1 MSFYQYEP
9 PVAMFSMAEVD
20 KYNRYEGSGMALFA
34 RGEDRAVRIARANA
48 KRLGQNKSV
57 IGSTRYAFEKG
68 QRLGERVVGA
78 LSGPAKG
85 AMGLGKGAYGMAH
98 GGASLLGKG
107 AGMAMGGAGNL
118 AIAGGG
124 LVGGL
129 SKMAGTS
136 IASRP
141 GRAGAVLGALA
152 AAGAG
157 GAYFLRRRRSK
168 TGKMI
173 VEQVRR

>member
-1 MSFYQYEP
+1 M
-9 PVAMFSMAEVD
+9 
-20 KYNRYEGSGMALFA
+20 
-34 RGEDRAVRIARANA
+34 
-48 KRLGQNKSV
+48 
-57 IGSTRYAFEKG
+57 
-68 QRLGERVVGA
+68 
-78 LSGPAKG
+78 
-85 AMGLGKGAYGMAH
+85 
-98 GGASLLGKG
+98 
-107 AGMAMGGAGNL
+107 
-118 AIAGGG
+118 
-124 LVGGL
+124 GGL

-173 VEQVRR
+173 IEQVRR

>member
-9 PVAMFSMAEVD
+9 PVAMFSMEEVD

-124 LVGGL
+124 
-129 SKMAGTS
+129 
-136 IASRP
+136 
-141 GRAGAVLGALA
+141 
-152 AAGAG
+152 
-157 GAYFLRRRRSK
+157 
-168 TGKMI
+168 
-173 VEQVRR
+173 